1 MKFILL
7 MLLSFSVSAMSY
19 NPENADNDTVYQG
32 EVSYKLPFL
41 REMNSKGIEELM
53 TWDEYKSINFYVDGE
68 YYDWASPPIE
78 EFYTPD
84 TLLQQNL
91 LIAKDT
97 ADVTITLTDQDGSES
112 IHSKAVNFN
121 WTAPG
126 APVIT
131 CQ

>member
-7 MLLSFSVSAMSY
+7 MLLSFGVNAMSY

-32 EVSYKLPFL
+32 EVNYTLPFL
-41 REMNSKGIEELM
+41 REMNSKGVEEPM
-53 TWDEYKSINFYVDGE
+53 TWDEYASINFYVDGV

-78 EFYTPD
+78 EYYTPN
-84 TLLQQNL
+84 TMLQQNL
-91 LIAKDT
+91 LIAKDA
-97 ADVTITLTDQDGSES
+97 ADVTITLTDQDGRES
-112 IHSKAVNFN
+112 KHSKAANFN

-131 CQ
+131 CK